1 MISGGESL
9 GEGCMQW
16 PLVFI
21 WQTNL
26 INIIE
31 KPGGYGMKRGVKRS
45 RRAMVNHRPT
55 MRDTNEIRR
64 SADEPTHAPDL
75 VGPCVADRA
84 ALRSAPPANPGV
96 PALLLKKLT
105 AASAPL
111 RPPRE
116 IES

>member
-1 MISGGESL
+1 MLSVRS
-9 GEGCMQW
+9 
-16 PLVFI
+16 
-21 WQTNL
+21 
-26 INIIE
+26 
-31 KPGGYGMKRGVKRS
+31 S
-45 RRAMVNHRPT
+45 RRREVLLRPEGRQMSFRT
-55 MRDTNEIRR
+55 PPTLSAPVLRIGPHYVPPLPQTPGSRRSTNETRR
-64 SADEPTHAPDL
+64 SVDVPTHAPDL
-75 VGPCVADRA
+75 VGPCVAVRA